1 MGTPL
6 YSVTHLLLHTIHRF
20 DGAEAGPP
28 YSDGPHLWEN
38 SGKMMLLHKL
48 LPKLKA
54 NGSRV
59 LIFSQMTRILDIME
73 DYLRLVQY
81 DYCRIDGEFHLS
93 YAHSDSSSYSSTSHS
108 STCLFLKREY

>member
-1 MGTPL
+1 M
-6 YSVTHLLLHTIHRF
+6 SHLSSHLFISNRF

-54 NGSRV
+54 KGSRV

-81 DYCRIDGEFHLS
+81 EYCRIDGKILLS
-93 YAHSDSSSYSSTSHS
+93 VVTS
-108 STCLFLKREY
+108 FI